1 MQRMALEAAKWQPL
15 PSFHHQIL
23 EGLVLAM
30 FEFFSTGTSEFMM
43 GKSRMDQL
51 HKWCFS
57 GFQWD
62 LNLPWGFSPSF
73 LMFFVPQGT
82 IPPVRGGPLRFNLLG
97 ALGPFVGPGQD
108 LTSPLHGNPNIGRFK
123 SLIWLVVYLQGGAP

>member
-15 PSFHHQIL
+15 PSVHHQIL

-57 GFQWD
+57 GLQWD
-62 LNLPWGFSPSF
+62 LNLPWGF
-73 LMFFVPQGT
+73 
-82 IPPVRGGPLRFNLLG
+82 PLVF
-97 ALGPFVGPGQD
+97 
-108 LTSPLHGNPNIGRFK
+108 
-123 SLIWLVVYLQGGAP
+123 